1 MNKEN
6 LNLVEAVTID
16 KNKLLT
22 TYRTANDEQK
32 EILKQLY
39 GEQLFID
46 WRDIT
51 SYEKACEVLGIQPR
65 EFKEVGDRPQYM
77 RMTNALQKLLVICE
91 AINGD
96 DGWYDKNG
104 WGYFPVFML
113 YNKQEMDELGEAKC
127 KHKGI
132 HQILAVYNVNYIEG
146 AGVCYT
152 NTSFRSKFT
161 TTYHGFPL
169 CLNSEDKAKFV
180 GKQFFEL
187 CCIYYGITLKM
198 ND

>member
-6 LNLVEAVTID
+6 LNLVEVVTID

-39 GEQLFID
+39 GEQMFID

-104 WGYFPVFML
+104 CGYFPVFVL
-113 YNKQEMDELGEAKC
+113 YSKQEMDNMGEVERVS
-127 KHKGI
+127 KGI
-132 HQILAVYNVNYIEG
+132 QT
-146 AGVCYT
+146 CYT
-152 NTSFRSKFT
+152 NDTEIVGVQCTFT
-161 TTYHGFPL
+161 NYRITYKTAYYGFPL
-169 CLNSEDKAKFV
+169 CLNSKEKAKFV
-180 GKQFFEL
+180 GEQFFKL
-187 CCIYYGITLKM
+187 CCTCYGLTPKRKKIRH
-198 ND
+198 

>member
-1 MNKEN
+1 MNKEKE
-6 LNLVEAVTID
+6 VVTID

-22 TYRTANDEQK
+22 TYRTANNEQK

-77 RMTNALQKLLVICE
+77 RMTNAMQKLLVICE

-104 WGYFPVFML
+104 WGYFPVFLL
-113 YNKQEMDELGEAKC
+113 YSKQEMDNMGEVERVS
-127 KHKGI
+127 KGI
-132 HQILAVYNVNYIEG
+132 QT
-146 AGVCYT
+146 CYT
-152 NTSFRSKFT
+152 NDTEIVGVQYKFPNYRSAYT
-161 TTYHGFPL
+161 NTYYGFPL
-169 CLNSEDKAKFV
+169 CLNSKEKAKFV
-180 GKQFFEL
+180 GEQFFKL
-187 CCIYYGITLKM
+187 CCTCYGLTPKRKKIRH
-198 ND
+198 